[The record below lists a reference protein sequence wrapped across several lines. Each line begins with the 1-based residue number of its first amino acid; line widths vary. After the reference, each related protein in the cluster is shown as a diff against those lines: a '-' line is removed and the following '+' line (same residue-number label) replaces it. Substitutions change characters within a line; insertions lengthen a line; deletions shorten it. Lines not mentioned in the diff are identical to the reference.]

1 MGMHGLFGTR
11 KQLEQRIEQL
21 ERRLLALEKKREQE
35 DMQWANFEEEI
46 ELSTGEITKW
56 GPAWWE

>member
-1 MGMHGLFGTR
+1 MHGLFGTR